1 MMLAALGIVHR
12 KYAKSMLPEY
22 ALGGNGTKRRA
33 ERLTKPPL
41 RQNQWVGGGAVL
53 VAKSNRFRGVRTVV
67 GAGRDGFEVALRLRV
82 ESPGPA

>member
-1 MMLAALGIVHR
+1 MRSGEMAQREEQKGLR
-12 KYAKSMLPEY
+12 
-22 ALGGNGTKRRA
+22 
-33 ERLTKPPL
+33 TKPPF